1 MKYYSKTNRVQMAN
15 TYPSSQF
22 EIQLREIA
30 TLGKGW
36 FINDLTG
43 EPSGIP
49 LPKAIFIAVRLLM
62 DELSKTHKILNP
74 TLGLSRDQPSL
85 EVIWSLRSTVVS
97 ISAET
102 ITVHFVKFPD
112 SITKDYPMSIAGIR
126 DVAKSIGPRVTV

>member
-1 MKYYSKTNRVQMAN
+1 MTYI
-15 TYPSSQF
+15 YPSSQF

-30 TLGKGW
+30 SLGKGW

-49 LPKAIFIAVRLLM
+49 LPKVIFIAIRLLM
-62 DELSKTHKILNP
+62 DELSKTNKILNP

-85 EVIWSLRSTVVS
+85 EVIWPSRSTVVS
-97 ISAET
+97 ITAET
-102 ITVHFVKFPD
+102 ITVHFINFPD

-126 DVAKSIGPRVTV
+126 EVAKSIELRVAV